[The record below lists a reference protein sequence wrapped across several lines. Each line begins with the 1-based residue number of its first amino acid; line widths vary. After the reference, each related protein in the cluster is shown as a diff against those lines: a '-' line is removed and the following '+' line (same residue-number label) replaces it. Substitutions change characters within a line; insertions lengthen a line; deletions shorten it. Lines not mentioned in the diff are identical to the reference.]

1 MSFDRHKGRHKKQK
15 KKKKKHV
22 QINRIYKQTETRN
35 RPKGWS
41 RPRQKQKRFGNVK
54 ANKQKETWN
63 RPTVFKQIEAP
74 NRDKN
79 RTDSQTY
86 VVAAQVS
93 VIQSGSLSS

>member
-1 MSFDRHKGRHKKQK
+1 MSFDRHKGTCRHKKQK
-15 KKKKKHV
+15 KQV
-22 QINRIYKQTETRN
+22 QINRSYKQTGTRS

-41 RPRQKQKRFGNVK
+41 RPRQKQNRFRNVQTK
-54 ANKQKETWN
+54 KETWN
-63 RPTVFKQIEAP
+63 RPTVFKQFEAP
-74 NRDKN
+74 NRDRN